1 MDVLKVIDVL
11 ERAKNEHRDGGIEG
25 LTSCPGNSYE
35 RIDKDYLG
43 QWGYVD
49 RPELCD
55 CGASAINAEID
66 TLIAELREEAA
77 QCQPSS

>member
-1 MDVLKVIDVL
+1 MDVAKVIALL
-11 ERAKNEHRDGGIEG
+11 ERAHHEHRDGGIEG

-35 RIDKDYLG
+35 RIDKDYPG

-49 RPELCD
+49 RPEMCD

-66 TLIAELREEAA
+66 QLISELKQEALAWNAE
-77 QCQPSS
+77 